1 MADIKQSSGVQELIN
16 KLHQEGVATGES
28 QADQIIANARKE
40 SIQILDDARAQADK
54 IIADAVGERERFI
67 ENSNVALRLASRDV
81 LLRIGEACFEEFK
94 ERLKRLVGFTLQD
107 RKFLE
112 ELILEI
118 ASKTKAKLD
127 DPKKRIRVLL
137 PEGLVTKEEIAHEV
151 SNVQPGSM
159 AAFLLGLTADVLR
172 DGLTFG
178 VSDSRTPGIKVQ
190 IVEDDVQLELTD
202 ETLTALLLQYLAPRY
217 RAVLDEDA

>member
-1 MADIKQSSGVQELIN
+1 MADNKQSSGVQELIN

-28 QADQIIANARKE
+28 QADQIVAKARKE
-40 SIQILDDARAQADK
+40 SIQILDDARAKADK
-54 IIADAVGERERFI
+54 IMAEAKVEREKFI
-67 ENSNVALRLASRDV
+67 ENGNVALRLASRDV
-81 LLRIGEACFEEFK
+81 LLRVREACFDEFK

-118 ASKTKAKLD
+118 ASQTKAKLD
-127 DPKKRIRVLL
+127 DPNKRVRVLL
-137 PEGLVTKEEIAHEV
+137 PEGVVTQEEIASEV

-178 VSDSRTPGIKVQ
+178 VSDSRTPGIKIQ

-217 RAVLDEDA
+217 RAVLDKDE